1 MVVQLSLETDD
12 ISWYKPAATVLLGES
27 QYSSARIPVRT
38 RQVTAES
45 VGSGEPMLLV
55 AIVIVDL
62 PEAAGS
68 PVREAA
74 DCARS
79 GPQGVKPE
87 AR

>member
-68 PVREAA
+68 PVCEAA